1 MHQGTPCCSGD
12 SKPPLLPSLLCHYL
26 PLTLLQTAQDY
37 LSPHPDASYL
47 LPEPRTPPLQAD
59 LGMLLQTMQSV
70 NPTPIHLPSTLVTFP
85 LVSPAHTHTHT
96 HTYTHW
102 VLLLPEVSLTQAS
115 VKPDVEMSLSPPQL
129 SDRESQPTGVKLQN
143 QPQEEG
149 RALPRAQSGS
159 VAELDLRFYPAS
171 TSPLFWAHL

>member
-1 MHQGTPCCSGD
+1 
-12 SKPPLLPSLLCHYL
+12 
-26 PLTLLQTAQDY
+26 
-37 LSPHPDASYL
+37 
-47 LPEPRTPPLQAD
+47 
-59 LGMLLQTMQSV
+59 MQSV